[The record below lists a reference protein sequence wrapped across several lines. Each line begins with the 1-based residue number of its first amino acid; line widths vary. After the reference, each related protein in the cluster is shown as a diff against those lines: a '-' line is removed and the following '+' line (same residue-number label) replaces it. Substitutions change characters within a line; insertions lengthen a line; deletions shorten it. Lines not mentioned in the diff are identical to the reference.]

1 MRITFKLYAGLT
13 PYLPREAVANAMPLD
28 LPEGTTIL
36 QAIAPFNLPMPLVRL
51 VLVNGVYVAPE
62 DRAARTLVEGDVLF
76 FWHAAAGAELYAVHP
91 YYAPTFYRIMGWRE
105 GEWMP

>member
-13 PYLPREAVANAMPLD
+13 QYLPREAVANAMPLE
-28 LPEGTTIL
+28 LAEGATIL

-62 DRAARTLVEGDVLF
+62 DRATRVLVEGDVLAI
-76 FWHAAAGAELYAVHP
+76 WPPVAG
-91 YYAPTFYRIMGWRE
+91 G
-105 GEWMP
+105 